1 MLYAGS
7 GVDSINILSNA
18 SIMKD
23 AKLKLGDGDN
33 IFTLEGEVKRSLQV
47 DTGAGLDT
55 VTIEGGAK
63 VSKDAKLKLG
73 GGDDAISHAGM
84 VGRKLNVD
92 GGDGIDT
99 YTNLGGS
106 AKDVML
112 NSIEVVV

>member
-1 MLYAGS
+1 M
-7 GVDSINILSNA
+7 
-18 SIMKD
+18 
-23 AKLKLGDGDN
+23 
-33 IFTLEGEVKRSLQV
+33 
-47 DTGAGLDT
+47 DT
-55 VTIEGGAK
+55 VAIAGGAK

-99 YTNLGGS
+99 YTNLGGT

-112 NSIEVVV
+112 KSIEVVV